1 MRWVY
6 AAAITAVLVMGA
18 IVVPSLL
25 VDDSPSTPGSTSPAV
40 RSQVPL
46 NEWVQPERLNKAM
59 QLLAAMQDLREDT
72 AAATSTRELV
82 LTIRDEPPL
91 DIWRAEGSVC
101 VIDEE
106 PAPMLQITR
115 NDGTRLKPDSDV
127 PARAALLDDGAC
139 EAHTTIAVED
149 ATTYYLAIKLAGRD
163 DPKTT
168 AVVSEGAT
176 QEVILSR

>member
-1 MRWVY
+1 MY
-6 AAAITAVLVMGA
+6 AAAMTAVLVMGA

-25 VDDSPSTPGSTSPAV
+25 VDDSPGTPTSTSPAV

-46 NEWVQPERLNKAM
+46 SEWVQPERLNKAV
-59 QLLAAMQDLREDT
+59 QLLAAMQELRDDT
-72 AAATSTRELV
+72 AAASGTHQLLV
-82 LTIRDEPPL
+82 TIRDEPPL

-106 PAPMLQITR
+106 PAPMLQIAR
-115 NDGTRLKPDSDV
+115 NDGTQVQPDSDV

-149 ATTYYLAIKLAGRD
+149 EITYYLAIKLAGRD

-168 AVVSEGAT
+168 AVVSEGTT
-176 QEVILSR
+176 QEVTLSR